1 MEECDI
7 LSETYNFIGSC
18 FKNQLS
24 GITKLCVTCEHIL
37 RKIISFLQNRAT
49 NSLHNDT
56 RVIIELIDKNDEIPQ
71 FVALDQNGRYDGQV
85 AENLAPGAEVI
96 QVTAT
101 DRDEFPE
108 YNKVSKMIIYD
119 F

>member
-1 MEECDI
+1 M
-7 LSETYNFIGSC
+7 
-18 FKNQLS
+18 
-24 GITKLCVTCEHIL
+24 
-37 RKIISFLQNRAT
+37 
-49 NSLHNDT
+49 
-56 RVIIELIDKNDEIPQ
+56 IIELIDKNDEIPQ
-71 FVALDQNGRYDGQV
+71 FVALDQNGRYDGRV

-119 F
+119 FSKISDTDCYISLESLLEGRMILNTNGVNWVYFLTVRIE